1 MNIWILYYSNLFL
14 HISILYHFIFFNY
27 FLFFGSKNFKK
38 YIFLIITD
46 GYTDGHNSSVYSRE
60 FETIYFI
67 CHNNTVTSPT
77 ELFRRYFIEGWN
89 KITINATTNHRR
101 NNLVSVLKR
110 VIFFCTYFSSIKSLV
125 FFFIDKNDITD
136 ERFPSVNLSVKLLP
150 TEF

>member
-1 MNIWILYYSNLFL
+1 LDFILFK
-14 HISILYHFIFFNY
+14 FIFTYFNFISFY
-27 FLFFGSKNFKK
+27 FFLIIFFFFVQKILKI
-38 YIFLIITD
+38 YFLIITD
-46 GYTDGHNSSVYSRE
+46 GDTDGHNSLVYSRE

-110 VIFFCTYFSSIKSLV
+110 VIFFLHIFFIYKIIGV
-125 FFFIDKNDITD
+125 FFFNKNDITD
-136 ERFPSVNLSVKLLP
+136 ERFPSVNLSLKLLS

>member
-1 MNIWILYYSNLFL
+1 LDFILFK
-14 HISILYHFIFFNY
+14 FIFTYFNFISFY
-27 FLFFGSKNFKK
+27 FFLIIFFFFVQKILKI
-38 YIFLIITD
+38 YFLIITD
-46 GYTDGHNSSVYSRE
+46 GDTDGHNSLVYSRE

-110 VIFFCTYFSSIKSLV
+110 VIFFLHV
-125 FFFIDKNDITD
+125 FFIYKIIGVFFLLTKIT
-136 ERFPSVNLSVKLLP
+136 LP
-150 TEF
+150 TNGFRL